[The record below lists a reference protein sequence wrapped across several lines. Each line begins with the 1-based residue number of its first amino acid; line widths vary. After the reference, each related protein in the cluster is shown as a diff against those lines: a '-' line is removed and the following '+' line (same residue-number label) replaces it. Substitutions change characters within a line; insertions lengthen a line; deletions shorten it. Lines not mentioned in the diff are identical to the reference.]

1 MNLPRELKTIDE
13 MINDRKLILG
23 ENSELFTSP
32 QQEQSRML
40 NKVRPNN
47 RIEFQIF
54 QKTQP
59 SNTYS
64 QFSQKYSKGNK
75 KFLQMSNS

>member
-1 MNLPRELKTIDE
+1 MVESSVDNLDQMLSEEERLKLLGRTKMNLPRELKTIDE

-23 ENSELFTSP
+23 ENSELFSSP
-32 QQEQSRML
+32 SQQEQSRML

-54 QKTQP
+54 
-59 SNTYS
+59 
-64 QFSQKYSKGNK
+64 
-75 KFLQMSNS
+75 